1 MHKNLKYKSN
11 SSKDALKPIKLF
23 FQMDH

>member
-11 SSKDALKPIKLF
+11 SSTNALKPIKLF